1 MSRRERR
8 KLVKSLR
15 RVEQHIW
22 DMEVMGH
29 IGPPGTKTIN
39 PRGREARAR
48 LQTLLGQY
56 DSRKITRLAERWG
69 IDIPNRPE
77 WYSTEIKEVD
87 PDEFDG
93 RDTVIDRWLNEEGRT
108 MISRQISEARFA
120 SWKRWVDLLV
130 PILALLVALVAV
142 FKDVIIEVLK
152 K

>member
-8 KLVKSLR
+8 QLVKSLR

-22 DMEVMGH
+22 DVEVMGH
-29 IGPPGTKTIN
+29 MGPPGTKTIN
-39 PRGREARAR
+39 PRGREQRAK
-48 LQTLLGQY
+48 LQTLLAQY
-56 DSRKITRLAERWG
+56 DSRTITRLAEKWG

-87 PDEFDG
+87 PDDFDG

-108 MISRQISEARFA
+108 MITRQIREARFT
-120 SWKRWVDLLV
+120 SWKRWIDLLV
-130 PILALLVALVAV
+130 PILALLVAFVAV
-142 FKDVIIEVLK
+142 FKDIIVEVLK